1 MTILTDKNVNWRK
14 YQKQLIDRLAKYKSN
29 NSIHLVAPPGS
40 GKTYLGIEIVRQLD
54 RKTLILVPSLVL
66 KQQWLETIQ
75 TVFLKEKTDLTK
87 LSDSIDKPKEMTVET
102 YQTVYSRL
110 RDQPEFFQKEKI
122 AVLVLDEA
130 HHLKKSWGELL
141 LQLKAKSPGLVT
153 VSLTATPPYDANLQ
167 EWQQYQLLN
176 GPIDEEISIP
186 QLVKEQVLAPH
197 QDYLYLI
204 SAPKGIV
211 ERYERFIE
219 QQAQVVET
227 IVASDEIADYLLEQ
241 SFIQQP
247 QVEEE
252 FIYQSFEVYLSALI
266 FLHMHGYQMTA
277 EHWLLLGVTKSQ
289 GEKIS
294 FPVFEKQH
302 MIDLLEYLYEQTPE
316 LLLFDYLEK
325 QGWVAQRRLQ
335 LFPAFSENI
344 LNRAPVEKKEAI
356 VRILLCE
363 YEKLG
368 KQLSGLVLT
377 DFIKKE
383 VLLGKN
389 GDLAY
394 GLVPIFDS
402 LVPYFKEELALAA
415 ICGEFLIVP
424 KALAQFFSQVASK
437 SSEHPY
443 FNAYMLIYPNEQKRA
458 QALAILT
465 QLVNEQTIQLLVGTS
480 SLLGEGWDCPA
491 INTIILAN
499 QSVSFVQTQQLRGRG
514 LRIDGKGKSTNIWHL
529 AVVLPDLE
537 YEKQIDV
544 NRIMKRMGYV
554 CGLTFATQP
563 VVESGVDRFN
573 LLSVRSGKEI
583 AIYNQEMLYWS
594 GERKQLP
601 ALWALALEKGSHLT
615 MPFIIRKDQKQLDAS
630 DKSLILKQKIKLAP
644 ARKTLYSWIGV
655 SVLTLTAMFVTA
667 VTPVVGTFILGIDGA
682 AVLCLLNEEKIKAV
696 ASEYWRKKIWQ
707 KEIKQIRY
715 FELSIIQTFIKMSV
729 IDPGA
734 INRVTIEA
742 SDQEC
747 LCYLAQA
754 SYQEENLFHAAMGEV
769 LSEIQTPRYF
779 IDMGSGKIV
788 GVPEFFA
795 RNKQTAEL
803 YQQSVNHYF
812 SVQSELVYS
821 RTLKGRK
828 RLVQEKISMTKAAGY
843 SAQKEIIRKNI
854 WT

>member
-1 MTILTDKNVNWRK
+1 MTILTDKNVNWRE
-14 YQKQLIDRLAKYKSN
+14 YQKQLIDRLEKYKTN

-40 GKTYLGIEIVRQLD
+40 GKNYLGIEIVRQLD
-54 RKTLILVPSLVL
+54 HKTLILVPSLVL
-66 KQQWLETIQ
+66 KQQWLKTIE
-75 TVFLKEKTDLTK
+75 TVFLKEKTDLAE
-87 LSDSIDKPKEMTVET
+87 LSDLIDRPKEITVET
-102 YQTVYSRL
+102 YQTIYSRL
-110 RDQPEFFQKEKI
+110 INEPNFLQKEKI

-141 LQLKAKSPGLVT
+141 LRLKAETPGLVT

-204 SAPKGIV
+204 SAPNEIV
-211 ERYERFIE
+211 DRYEQFIQ

-227 IVASDEIADYLLEQ
+227 IAASDEIVDYLLEQ

-247 QVEEE
+247 KAEEG
-252 FIYQSFEVYLSALI
+252 FIYQSFDIYLSSLI
-266 FLHMHGYQMTA
+266 FLQMHGYQMTD
-277 EHWLLLGVTKSQ
+277 EHWQLLGITKSQ
-289 GEKIS
+289 GEKVS
-294 FPVFEKQH
+294 FPVFETQH
-302 MIDLLEYLYEQTPE
+302 MIDLLTYLYEKNPDM
-316 LLLFDYLEK
+316 LLFDYLEK
-325 QGWVAQRRLQ
+325 QGWVAQKRLQ
-335 LFPAFSENI
+335 LFPAFSEKI
-344 LNRAPVEKKEAI
+344 LNQAPIEKKEAI

-368 KQLSGLVLT
+368 NELSGLVLT

-383 VLLGKN
+383 VLFGKN
-389 GDLAY
+389 GELDY
-394 GLVPIFDS
+394 GLIPIFDS
-402 LVPYFKEELALAA
+402 LVPFFEEELALAA

-424 KALAQFFSQVASK
+424 KALAPFFSQVSSK

-443 FNAYMLIYPNEQKRA
+443 FNVYTVIYPNEQNRA

-465 QLVNEQTIQLLVGTS
+465 RLVNEQTIQLLVGTS

-514 LRIDGKGKSTNIWHL
+514 LRINGKGKSTNIWHL
-529 AVVLPDLE
+529 AVVIPDLE

-544 NRIMKRMGYV
+544 RRIMKRMGYV
-554 CGLTFATQP
+554 CGVTFETQP

-573 LLSVRSGKEI
+573 LLSIQSGKEI
-583 AIYNQEMLYWS
+583 AVYNQEMLYWS
-594 GERKQLP
+594 GQRKQLP
-601 ALWALALEKGSHLT
+601 VFWKSALEKGSHLT
-615 MPFIIRKDQKQLDAS
+615 MPLIIRKDQKQS
-630 DKSLILKQKIKLAP
+630 DINVKTLILKPKVESDSAK
-644 ARKTLYSWIGV
+644 RTRNYWIGA
-655 SVLTLTAMFVTA
+655 SVLTLSGLLATAI
-667 VTPVVGTFILGIDGA
+667 TPAVGTLILGIDGA
-682 AVLCLLNEEKIKAV
+682 AVLFFLNEKKLTAA

-707 KEIKQIRY
+707 KEIKQIRN
-715 FELSIIQTFIKMSV
+715 FALSIIETFIK
-729 IDPGA
+729 IGA
-734 INRVTIEA
+734 IEPDAFDRVTIEA
-742 SDQEC
+742 TDQEC

-754 SYQEENLFHAAMGEV
+754 GYQEENLFHGAMKEA
-769 LSEIQTPRYF
+769 LSDLQTPRYF
-779 IDMGSGKIV
+779 IEMGAGKIV

-803 YQQSVNHYF
+803 YQLSINHYF
-812 SVQSELVYS
+812 AVRSELIYS

-828 RLVQEKISMTKAAGY
+828 RLVQAKISMTKSAGR
-843 SAQKEIIRKNI
+843 SAQKEIIRKSI